1 MLAGVAEGTVG
12 FELGGTVTEGVE
24 AAEGEVTEGEGL

>member
-1 MLAGVAEGTVG
+1 MLAGVAEGIAGVV
-12 FELGGTVTEGVE
+12 LNGTVTVGVE